1 MAAGGTLETI
11 LDGLTFGE
19 GPRWHDGRL
28 WFSDFYTYSVIA
40 MDPAGRTETMV
51 TVPQQP
57 SGLGWMPDGTL
68 LVVSMLDQKLM
79 KLVGGKLVQHADLSA
94 HAVGPCNDMVVD
106 AKGRAWVGN
115 FCFDLFGGEAAR
127 STCIVRV
134 DPDGSV
140 TRAADDLAF
149 PNGTIVMPDGR
160 TLIIGETRGNRLT
173 AFNIEADGTLSNR
186 RVWAQFDDVFPDGI
200 CFDAEGAIWVA
211 DPRGR
216 RVVRVFEGGRVE
228 RTIPLVDRGAYA
240 CMLGGDDRCTLYVV
254 TNSASGPNVA
264 AAKSGRIEA
273 IRVDVPGAGLP

>member
-1 MAAGGTLETI
+1 MVGAGTLETI

-28 WFSDFYTYSVIA
+28 WFSDFYTHSVIA

-57 SGLGWMPDGTL
+57 SGLGWLPDGTL
-68 LVVSMLDQKLM
+68 LIVSMLDQKLM
-79 KLVGGKLVQHADLSA
+79 KLVGGRLVQHADLSV

-115 FCFDLFGGEAAR
+115 FGFDLFGGEAAKT
-127 STCIVRV
+127 TCIVRV
-134 DPDGSV
+134 DPDGTV

-149 PNGTIVMPDGR
+149 PNGAIVTPDGR
-160 TLIIGETRGNRLT
+160 TLVIGETRGNRLT
-173 AFNIEADGTLSNR
+173 AFDIAADGTLSNR
-186 RVWAQFDDVFPDGI
+186 RTWAQFADVFPDGI
-200 CFDAEGAIWVA
+200 CLDAEGAIWVA

-228 RTIPLVDRGAYA
+228 RTIALVDRGAYA
-240 CMLGGDDRCTLYVV
+240 CMLGGDDRRTLYVV
-254 TNSASGPNVA
+254 TNSASGPNA
-264 AAKSGRIEA
+264 AAARAGRIEA
-273 IRVDVPGAGLP
+273 MRVDVPGAGLP

>member
-1 MAAGGTLETI
+1 MAGAGTLETI
-11 LDGLTFGE
+11 LDSLTFGE

-28 WFSDFYTYSVIA
+28 WFSDFYTHSVIA
-40 MDPAGRTETMV
+40 MDSAGRAKTML
-51 TVPQQP
+51 TVPRQP

-68 LVVSMLDQKLM
+68 LVVSMLDQMLM
-79 KLVGGKLVQHADLSA
+79 KWVGGQLIKHADLSA

-115 FCFDLFGGEAAR
+115 FGFDLFGGEAAR
-127 STCIVRV
+127 TTCIVRV
-134 DPDGSV
+134 DPDGAV

-160 TLIIGETRGNRLT
+160 TLVIGETRGNRLT
-173 AFNIEADGTLSNR
+173 AFDIQADGTLSNR

-200 CFDAEGAIWVA
+200 CLDAEGAIWVA

-228 RTIPLVDRGAYA
+228 RTIALVDRGAYA
-240 CMLGGDDRCTLYVV
+240 CMLGGDDRRTLYVV

-264 AAKSGRIEA
+264 QQRSGRIEA

>member
-1 MAAGGTLETI
+1 MAGAGTLETI

-19 GPRWHDGRL
+19 GPRWHEGRL
-28 WFSDFYTYSVIA
+28 WFSDFYTHSVIA
-40 MDPAGRTETMV
+40 MDPAGRTETMA

-79 KLVGGKLVQHADLSA
+79 KRVGGRLVQHADLSA
-94 HAVGPCNDMVVD
+94 HAVGPCNDMVAD

-115 FCFDLFGGEAAR
+115 FGFDLFGGEAAR
-127 STCIVRV
+127 TTCVVRV
-134 DPDGSV
+134 DPDGGV

-149 PNGTIVMPDGR
+149 PNGSIVTPDGR
-160 TLIIGETRGNRLT
+160 TLVVGETRGNRLT
-173 AFNIEADGTLSNR
+173 AFDIAADGALSNR
-186 RVWAQFDDVFPDGI
+186 RACAVRRCVSRRHLP
-200 CFDAEGAIWVA
+200 DAEGAIWVA

-216 RVVRVFEGGRVE
+216 RVVRVFEGGRIE
-228 RTIPLVDRGAYA
+228 RVIELVDRGAYA
-240 CMLGGDDRCTLYVV
+240 CMLGGDDRRTLYVV